1 MPAKNSKPKTQNAK
15 AIKSQPKAGRPLDEK
30 ITKAKKEVKSKRVI
44 ESKSP
49 NSKGK
54 TAGLS
59 APLFDI
65 AGKSQGTINLPKEIF
80 GQKPNKKLLAQALR
94 VYFVNQTSHFANT
107 KTRSETRGGG
117 KKPWR
122 QKGTGNA
129 RAGSKRSPLWVGGA
143 VALGPK
149 PRKTILTLPKKMKKK
164 ALVSSLSQKASEG
177 AISVVS
183 NFESIKPKTK
193 VVANLLLKSN
203 ASGSTLLV
211 TSQNSQSIK
220 LASRNISNV
229 SVDEV
234 RNLNPYLVY
243 KSRTIIFSKEAIGK
257 LS

>member
-1 MPAKNSKPKTQNAK
+1 MPE
-15 AIKSQPKAGRPLDEK
+15 IKSK
-30 ITKAKKEVKSKRVI
+30 VKSLKSKKATVAKSTTVAKVSKV
-44 ESKSP
+44 SKSTATSAKP
-49 NSKGK
+49 EGK
-54 TAGLS
+54 TTGLT

-65 AGKSQGTINLPKEIF
+65 TGKSQGKITLPKEVF
-80 GQKPNKKLLAQALR
+80 GQKPNKKLLAQALHI
-94 VYFVNQTSHFANT
+94 YFTNQTAHFANT

-117 KKPWR
+117 RKPWR

-129 RAGSKRSPLWVGGA
+129 RAGSKRSPVWVGGA

-149 PRKTILTLPKKMKKK
+149 PRKTILTLPKKMKRK
-164 ALVSSLSQKASEG
+164 ALISSLSQRAQEG

-193 VVANLLLKSN
+193 VVANLLSKSN
-203 ASGSTLLV
+203 ANGSILLV
-211 TSQNSQSIK
+211 ISQTSQSIK
-220 LASRNISNV
+220 LASRNMSNV

-234 RNLNPYLVY
+234 RNLNPYSVY